1 MAVMEQLGP
10 TDVRAALV
18 KDGKLVVIDG
28 RAQPWTFQPGT
39 QKDAHGDPVP
49 GPEGAE
55 AAFVINER
63 LYVIDG
69 SGVCWTYIAGNSEWA
84 EGAKIDDKADP
95 DSEDKDLPWI
105 KGPIIEGSAVKAD
118 ELRRAKAVLDAEEAN
133 KEEAKAP
140 KKKKEKE
147 PA

>member
-28 RAQPWTFQPGT
+28 RAQTWTYQGG
-39 QKDAHGDPVP
+39 QKDAAGDEVP
-49 GPEGAE
+49 APKDAD

-69 SGVCWTYIAGNSEWA
+69 SGVCWTYIAGSSSWA

-95 DSEDKDLPWI
+95 DAEDKDLPWI
-105 KGPIIEGSAVKAD
+105 KGRIIEGSEVKAD
-118 ELRRAKAVLDAEEAN
+118 ELRRAKAVLDAEEAT
-133 KEEAKAP
+133 KEEGKAP
-140 KKKKEKE
+140 RKKAKE

>member
-10 TDVRAALV
+10 ANVATALV

-28 RAQPWTFQPGT
+28 AVQTWTFQPGT
-39 QKDAHGDPVP
+39 QKDQYGDPVP
-49 GPEGAE
+49 GPKDAE

-63 LYVIDG
+63 LFVIDS

-95 DSEDKDLPWI
+95 DAEDKELPWI
-105 KGPIIEGSAVKAD
+105 KGRIIEGSAVKAD
-118 ELRRAKAVLDAEEAN
+118 ELRRAKAALDAHEAD